1 MASID
6 DKIKAIEEK
15 LKQAKAQKAKADAR
29 KKAVEAKAK
38 RGQDTRRKV
47 LAGALVLDMMER
59 DEATRQRFTERL
71 DKYLTRTD
79 DRALFGLPERAE
91 PPAKAAVQS
100 VPPERK

>member
-1 MASID
+1 MIVCESGGHANGLTYFIFRF
-6 DKIKAIEEK
+6 
-15 LKQAKAQKAKADAR
+15 LRHPQKAKADAR

-71 DKYLTRTD
+71 DKYLTRAD
-79 DRALFGLPERAE
+79 DRAL
-91 PPAKAAVQS
+91 
-100 VPPERK
+100 RK

>member
-1 MASID
+1 M
-6 DKIKAIEEK
+6 
-15 LKQAKAQKAKADAR
+15 AR
-29 KKAVEAKAK
+29 KTIEQRLAELDVQRATLKARLNKQE

-71 DKYLTRTD
+71 DKYLTRAD